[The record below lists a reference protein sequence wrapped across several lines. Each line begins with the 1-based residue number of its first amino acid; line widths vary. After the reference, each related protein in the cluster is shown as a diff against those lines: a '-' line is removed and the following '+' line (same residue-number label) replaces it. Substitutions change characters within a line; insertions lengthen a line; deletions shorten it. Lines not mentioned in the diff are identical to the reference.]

1 MLIIIISAI
10 IAAIVIMVIVGARI
24 LEGQNEV
31 RHPPDDDG
39 CREVKFD
46 EQP

>member
-1 MLIIIISAI
+1 MLIIISAI
-10 IAAIVIMVIVGARI
+10 IAAFVIMVIVGARI
-24 LEGQNEV
+24 LEGQNEL

-39 CREVKFD
+39 CRRLDEH

>member
-1 MLIIIISAI
+1 MI
-10 IAAIVIMVIVGARI
+10 IAIALIAVAVVGVMLVIGANI

-39 CREVKFD
+39 CRRLD
-46 EQP
+46 DGQP

>member
-1 MLIIIISAI
+1 MMIILAI
-10 IAAIVIMVIVGARI
+10 IGIAAVGIMVVIGASV

-39 CREVKFD
+39 CRREED
-46 EQP
+46 GSH